1 MIDPIL
7 IILIQT
13 IAWPEDFGKAP
24 VRDAI
29 FWINPG
35 ACGKTDP

>member
-13 IAWPEDFGKAP
+13 IASPEDFGKALP
-24 VRDAI
+24 RNRRAI
-29 FWINPG
+29 AP
-35 ACGKTDP
+35 

>member
-13 IAWPEDFGKAP
+13 IASPVDFERALPPLVSSWRIPSG
-24 VRDAI
+24 
-29 FWINPG
+29 WQ
-35 ACGKTDP
+35 